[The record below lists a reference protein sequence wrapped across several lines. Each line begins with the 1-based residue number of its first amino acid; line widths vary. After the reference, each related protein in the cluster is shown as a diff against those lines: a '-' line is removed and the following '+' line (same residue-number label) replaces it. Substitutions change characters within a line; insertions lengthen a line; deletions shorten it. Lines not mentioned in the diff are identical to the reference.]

1 MMNYS
6 SQEVII
12 NPFSYQTMNKALH
25 LAPD

>member
-1 MMNYS
+1 MNYS